1 MTLAYQNAC
10 QRAKQP
16 AGRAGIWTFFLS
28 PTSISSATPPFDAR
42 ATRGVTLSSASIESV
57 QNFTPR
63 RSFPI
68 LTCCCLRATEV
79 QEAMPILSMNELT
92 TYRWTFE
99 QDVLNYVDSGYR
111 AIGVWRPKL
120 ADYGIQRGIELLH
133 ETGLAVSNLMW
144 TGGFTGSE
152 AYSYEESLADAE
164 SALELARAIDAGC
177 LVIHPGGRNN
187 HTFRHAERLFRSALD
202 HLLLLA
208 EASGVTL
215 AIEPMHPACASQ
227 CTFLCDVESALA
239 VIEDY
244 NSPLL
249 KMVFDTYH
257 FGNDEAV
264 LANLGELAPHIAV
277 VHLGDLSA
285 PHDIDESRCLLGGGS
300 VPLEEIVSQL
310 REEGFD
316 GYFDVEL
323 IGSELEIADYGE
335 TLRRSR
341 EFFTQITAPVAGR

>member
-1 MTLAYQNAC
+1 M
-10 QRAKQP
+10 
-16 AGRAGIWTFFLS
+16 
-28 PTSISSATPPFDAR
+28 PT
-42 ATRGVTLSSASIESV
+42 
-57 QNFTPR
+57 
-63 RSFPI
+63 
-68 LTCCCLRATEV
+68 
-79 QEAMPILSMNELT
+79 LSMNELT

-99 QDVLNYVDSGYR
+99 QDVLNYVEHGYA

-120 ADYGIQRGIELLH
+120 SDYGIARGIELLR
-133 ETGLAVSNLMW
+133 ETGLSVSNLMW

-164 SALELARAIDAGC
+164 SALQLAQAIDAGC

-208 EASGVTL
+208 EAAQVPL

-244 NSPLL
+244 HSPLL
-249 KMVFDTYH
+249 KLVFDTYH

-264 LANLGELAPHIAV
+264 LANLGELASHVAV

-285 PHDIDESRCLLGGGS
+285 PHDIDESRCPLGAGN
-300 VPLEEIVSQL
+300 VPLEEIVSQI
-310 REEGFD
+310 REVGYD
-316 GYFDVEL
+316 GPFDVEL
-323 IGSELEIADYGE
+323 IGSELEMADYE
-335 TLRRSR
+335 ATLRRSR
-341 EFFTQITAPVAGR
+341 EYFSQITSPVAGR